1 MNASMNIIDNSII
14 NVAIS
19 NSKILGDNIIEAY
32 IPFVSTLIA
41 TNKYK
46 EIKIEQICEDFYYKY
61 SFKIPAMPMK
71 EILSRMQKKGY
82 DL

>member
-14 NVAIS
+14 NVAIL
-19 NSKILGDNIIEAY
+19 NSKILGENILEAY

-41 TNKYK
+41 TKQYK
-46 EIKIEQICEDFYYKY
+46 EIKIEQICNDFYYKY

-71 EILSRMQKKGY
+71 EILSRSKKRY